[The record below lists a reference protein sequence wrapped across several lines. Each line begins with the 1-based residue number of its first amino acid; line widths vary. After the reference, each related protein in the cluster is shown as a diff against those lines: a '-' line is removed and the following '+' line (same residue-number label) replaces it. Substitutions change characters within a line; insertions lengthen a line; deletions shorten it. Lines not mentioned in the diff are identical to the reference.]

1 MTRNGKP
8 PIKAVNIG
16 PPIIPQNPATKE
28 YVDNI
33 PIQPPPNYIGFGTML
48 LDRIAQG
55 YIPNGV
61 NTTYKFS
68 LYGGLLYKDIGN
80 ELPNTPVRANFN
92 IRQIRLFFHSI
103 SQNEAIIEITFYKN
117 DVEFERFEFT
127 IPSGSRNSNVVNIP
141 FGILEYVSGE
151 FGHAEIKISG
161 AIAANFV
168 TITMLFYQN
177 IDVHITPLDTK
188 DTAMQVKDTA
198 KNPEICEQKSPGPLI
213 KIKTISERL
222 LSIFR

>member
-8 PIKAVNIG
+8 PIKAVHIG
-16 PPIIPQNPATKE
+16 PPIIPENPATKD

-33 PIQPPPNYIGFGTML
+33 PIPTPHFIAVGSIL
-48 LDRIAQG
+48 IDRIAQG
-55 YIPNGV
+55 YIPTGV

-80 ELPNTPVRANFN
+80 ELPNTPIRETFN
-92 IRQIRLFFHSI
+92 IIQMRLFFHSV
-103 SQNEAIIEITFYKN
+103 SQNEAIIEVTFHKN
-117 DVEFERFEFT
+117 DNEFERFEFT

-141 FGILEYVSGE
+141 SGLLLYNSGE
-151 FGHAEIKISG
+151 FGYAEIKITG

-168 TITMLFYQN
+168 TITMLFSQN
-177 IDVHITPLDTK
+177 VRVQIEQLDTK

-198 KNPEICEQKSPGPLI
+198 KQQLPGIQQI
-213 KIKTISERL
+213 KRKTISQRL